1 MPEDPTTTTPATA
14 TASPAGG
21 GGAEAERV
29 RAAAPRGAER
39 TRDRPVYLPRVD
51 IVETGDALEILAD
64 MPGVTRDSVEVTLEQ
79 RVLTVRGRAE
89 VPAPEGMAP
98 LYLEYEPGDYERS
111 FALSD
116 AVDPSGIEA
125 RVRAGVLHLRLP
137 KAGPAERRRIEVR
150 AD

>member
-1 MPEDPTTTTPATA
+1 MPETPTATTTTAAGP
-14 TASPAGG
+14 SPD
-21 GGAEAERV
+21 AEAERV

-51 IVETGDALEILAD
+51 IVETADALEVLAD

-89 VPAPEGMAP
+89 VAAPEGLAP
-98 LYLEYEPGDYERS
+98 LHLEYEPGDYERV

-116 AVDPSGIEA
+116 AVDPAGIKA
-125 RVRAGVLHLRLP
+125 RVRGGVLHLRLP
-137 KAGPAERRRIEVR
+137 KAGPAELRRIEVK

>member
-1 MPEDPTTTTPATA
+1 MPETPTATTTTDPAPDA
-14 TASPAGG
+14 
-21 GGAEAERV
+21 GAERM
-29 RAAAPRGAER
+29 RAAPPREGAER

-51 IVETGDALEILAD
+51 IVETGDALEVLAD

-89 VPAPEGMAP
+89 VAAPEGMAP
-98 LYLEYEPGDYERS
+98 LYLEYEPGDYERV

-116 AVDPSGIEA
+116 AVDPAGIEA
-125 RVRAGVLHLRLP
+125 RVRGGVLHLRLP
-137 KAGPAERRRIEVR
+137 KAGPAELRRIEVR